1 MASKIAIII
10 IPSQGKHYKMFDG
23 VAREVNN
30 KIYHG
35 RAEVIKTRVSLS
47 DTSPATVRYL
57 TAKGSPFSWSH
68 AHHITTVLTISH
80 GYRFDGPN
88 LAYGRE
94 DERYQVWGVNE
105 RTGELNDAGKKFWGK
120 KVKNVLKSD
129 GKIILV
135 GCLMGAGNYAR
146 NVARE
151 AGVKVYASKT
161 MFAAADVAIVMKHVK
176 AIEEGKEIEPMVVA
190 NP

>member
-1 MASKIAIII
+1 M
-10 IPSQGKHYKMFDG
+10 
-23 VAREVNN
+23 
-30 KIYHG
+30 
-35 RAEVIKTRVSLS
+35 
-47 DTSPATVRYL
+47 
-57 TAKGSPFSWSH
+57 
-68 AHHITTVLTISH
+68 
-80 GYRFDGPN
+80 
-88 LAYGRE
+88 
-94 DERYQVWGVNE
+94 
-105 RTGELNDAGKKFWGK
+105 
-120 KVKNVLKSD
+120 KNVLKSD